1 MSECAQLACAVCR
14 IGLYS
19 CYRVL
24 CCKGPPPARP
34 EFDVVC
40 VGMTGAGKSTLLA
53 QLCGESIDDILPTAG
68 FSIKAI
74 PLQNVIL
81 NVKELGGG
89 DAIRKYWSRYYQGSQ
104 GLIFVLDS
112 AAMED
117 DLEVARSE
125 LHAALHH
132 PQLCTLPFL
141 ILASHQDKLGARSQQ
156 EIKKYL
162 ELEPLAKGKKWI
174 LHPCSFEDL
183 EAVREG
189 VCQFLQLLEE
199 EQLHGALITG
209 RI

>member
-1 MSECAQLACAVCR
+1 QVAEAMSECVQLACAVCR

-156 EIKKYL
+156 E
-162 ELEPLAKGKKWI
+162 
-174 LHPCSFEDL
+174 
-183 EAVREG
+183 V
-189 VCQFLQLLEE
+189 
-199 EQLHGALITG
+199 
-209 RI
+209 